1 MNETELKELE
11 MPLITDDA
19 VVLGLLVSCLALIFY
34 TSNLKSLK
42 GFYKFVPALL
52 LCYLLPSLLSTFGVI
67 SPKVSGL
74 WPVAKNYFLPASL
87 ILMTLSTDL
96 KGLFDLDPKR

>member
-19 VVLGLLVSCLALIFY
+19 VVLGLLVACLALIFY
-34 TSNLKSLK
+34 TSSLKSLK

-52 LCYLLPSLLSTFGVI
+52 AFAPPPTPAAVI
-67 SPKVSGL
+67 SLDRRKIRLRHGAEARP
-74 WPVAKNYFLPASL
+74 PA
-87 ILMTLSTDL
+87 I
-96 KGLFDLDPKR
+96 